1 MNQDVRYRLFLCIGL
16 VLVLFPLIMQIN
28 ADYKIRDNSSQFI
41 YDAYGN
47 KLFTKYYPGH
57 ENKPSSDA
65 GVMIF
70 HGMGEDQNSLKLY
83 TRFLNGAGF
92 HVFTTDFSG
101 HGRSSGVIPSG
112 VNSDDILANQ
122 ILRAKTM
129 FKQLSG
135 LSDSDIF
142 LIGHSMG
149 ARAVMKATQI
159 DTNQVNGCI
168 LIGSA
173 INVDNV
179 SNDSWIKDLGPNN
192 PASNMYIL
200 TGAWDDVQSPNEA
213 LKLYQTLAGN
223 DSLTDLKDDYLT
235 PDDLIISINVLKI
248 LTHTHES
255 TSFRMASW
263 VTRWVYNIFEHPK
276 DIDHISSI
284 TQSSRISVSPYSLL
298 IWYNLLEVIGF
309 FLLLIYGQKIIK
321 FEQEKR
327 NEIRNEENYTQDLF
341 NLKKFYWFKLLIWVG
356 AGIIAIVIAVILL
369 FLPIAIP
376 YFTLLFFCP
385 LAGYGIINFILYT
398 IGKMPGYN
406 DKWKPKIKESL
417 LEINWWSVLFGAIVF
432 VIITIVFSYF
442 LNGFMYHIFPI
453 NIRLAWLAIFTIIG
467 TLGFYMF
474 QFETN
479 ELRKAYPNKSK
490 ITMLNNFIFLLP
502 FIIGAFVILFSGRI
516 IFFLDALHDLILLG
530 LVVLIGNLLQ
540 QIWKTPIFTAYMQ
553 SFLLFFLLL
562 PRGQM
567 SFMF

>member
-1 MNQDVRYRLFLCIGL
+1 MNQDIKYRLFLCIGL
-16 VLVLFPLIMQIN
+16 VLVLFPSIMQLN

-47 KLFTKYYPGH
+47 KIFTKYYPGH
-57 ENKPSSDA
+57 EDKPSSDA

-70 HGMGEDQNSLKLY
+70 HGMGEDQNSMKLY
-83 TRFLNGAGF
+83 TRYLNGAGF

-101 HGRSSGVIPSG
+101 HGRSSGIIPSG

-192 PASNMYIL
+192 LACNIYIL

-213 LKLYQTLAGN
+213 LRLYQTLAGN

-235 PDDLIISINVLKI
+235 PDGLIISLNVLKV

-255 TSFRMASW
+255 MSFRMATW
-263 VTRWVYNIFEHPK
+263 VTRWIYNMLIQP
-276 DIDHISSI
+276 DIDYIRSINLARVSI
-284 TQSSRISVSPYSLL
+284 TPYSLL
-298 IWYNLLEVIGF
+298 IWYYLLEVVGF
-309 FLLLIYGQKIIK
+309 FFLLIYGQKIIK
-321 FEQEKR
+321 SEQEKR
-327 NEIRNEENYTQDLF
+327 NEIRNDEDNLLNIF
-341 NLKKFYWFKLLIWVG
+341 NLRKFYWFKLLIWVG
-356 AGIIAIVIAVILL
+356 AGIIAVIIAVILL

-385 LAGYGIINFILYT
+385 LAGYGIINIILYT
-398 IGKMPGYN
+398 IGKIPGYN
-406 DKWKPKIKESL
+406 KKWKPKIKESL
-417 LEINWWSVLFGAIVF
+417 KEVNWWSVLFGVIV
-432 VIITIVFSYF
+432 ITLITTIFSYL
-442 LNGFMYHIFPI
+442 LNGFMYHVFPL
-453 NIRLAWLAIFTIIG
+453 NIRLAWLVVFTIIA

-474 QFETN
+474 QIETN
-479 ELRKAYPNKSK
+479 ELRKVFPNKSK

-502 FIIGAFVILFSGRI
+502 FIIGVFVILFSGRI
-516 IFFLDALHDLILLG
+516 IFIVDAVHDLILMA
-530 LVVLIGNLLQ
+530 LVVFVGNLLQ
-540 QIWKTPIFTAYMQ
+540 QIWKKPIFTASMQ

-567 SFMF
+567 TIMF